1 MFALINPSG
10 RNVDDEIDV
19 LLDQKAGEE
28 SESKMKQS

>member
-10 RNVDDEIDV
+10 RNVDDEIDI